1 MTTNVFDFYE
11 VVNKRR
17 TVRDFEDYPISD
29 EVLTRIIDA
38 GFKAPINDHMRD
50 WHFIVIKDK
59 SVNVN
64 TFSRKMAV

>member
-38 GFKAPINDHMRD
+38 GFKAPTNDHMRD
-50 WHFIVIKDK
+50 
-59 SVNVN
+59 
-64 TFSRKMAV
+64 